1 MILALT
7 IVLPL
12 VVAAYLMGPAARG
25 ADHRRLAALT
35 IATSVVA
42 MLLAVWAVRT
52 TSGLDLPWIPA
63 LGIRLHL
70 GIDGISLPLMLLTTI
85 VTALAAAATLRRDPT
100 GPDGASATAFHACL
114 LLTQAGA
121 LATFSARDAVVFFL
135 AFEIVLIPM
144 WVLITRFGG
153 AHRRL
158 AGTRFVLYTAFG
170 STLMLAGILVLV
182 TASGTSD
189 LTVLTASAGAGIGRS
204 TQILIAAL
212 LTAGLAVKVPIWPVH
227 SWLPLAHTA
236 APTAGSMLLAAV
248 LLKMGTYGL
257 IRLPIATVPDG
268 FAEVAPIVAV
278 AGVVG
283 IIWAGLICLLERD
296 LKRLIAWSSVAHMGV
311 VALALATGTPTGL
324 QAAIYANLAHGAISA
339 LLFFVVGAIKER
351 VPDLDL
357 ATSRP
362 ALREHAPGL
371 GWMLVFGLAAG
382 LGLPGLAAFW
392 GEFYGI
398 VAALHPAADRP
409 EALFAVC
416 AVIAAIGAAIG
427 GAYSIRVVR
436 LVWMGDREPGEV
448 ADADGAERVIGGVLI
463 AGIVVL
469 GVAPQLITWITAL
482 PGVAR

>member
-1 MILALT
+1 MILALA
-7 IVLPL
+7 IALPM
-12 VVAAYLMGPAARG
+12 VVAGFLISPAARG
-25 ADHRRLAALT
+25 ADHRRTAALT
-35 IATSVVA
+35 IAISVGS
-42 MLLAVWAVRT
+42 LLLSVLAFRESST
-52 TSGLDLPWIPA
+52 LDLPWIPA

-70 GIDGISLPLMLLTTI
+70 GIDGISLPLMVLTSA
-85 VTALAAAATLRRDPT
+85 VTALAATTALRRDPT
-100 GPDGASATAFHACL
+100 GPDGAGAPTFQACL

-121 LATFSARDAVVFFL
+121 LATFTARDAVLFFL

-144 WVLITRFGG
+144 WVLINRFGG
-153 AHRRL
+153 AERQI

-182 TASGTSD
+182 TASGTGD
-189 LTVLTASAGAGIGRS
+189 LTRLAASGGAGLATS
-204 TQILIAAL
+204 TQVVIAAL
-212 LTAGLAVKVPIWPVH
+212 LTIGLAVKVPLWPLH

-257 IRLPIATVPDG
+257 IRLPLATVPDG
-268 FAEVAPIVAV
+268 FAVIAPVLAV
-278 AGVVG
+278 AGVTG
-283 IIWAGLICLLERD
+283 IIWAGLICLIERD

-311 VALALATGTPTGL
+311 VALALATGTATGL

-339 LLFFVVGAIKER
+339 LLFFVVGAVKER

-362 ALREHAPGL
+362 ALREHAPTL

-398 VAALHPAADRP
+398 VAALSPAADRP
-409 EALFAVC
+409 EGLFAVC
-416 AVIAAIGAAIG
+416 AVIAAIGAAIA

-436 LVWMGDREPGEV
+436 LVWMGDRGE
-448 ADADGAERVIGGVLI
+448 APLPDADNIERVTGGVLVAAI
-463 AGIVVL
+463 ILL
-469 GVAPQLITWITAL
+469 GVAPSLIAWITAL